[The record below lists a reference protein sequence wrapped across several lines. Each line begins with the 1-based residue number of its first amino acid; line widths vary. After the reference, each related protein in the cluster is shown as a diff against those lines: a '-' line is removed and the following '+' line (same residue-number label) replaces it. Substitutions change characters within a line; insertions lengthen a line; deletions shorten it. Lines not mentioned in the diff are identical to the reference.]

1 MTYSD
6 CREGDGGL
14 VRIGLSC
21 DRQYLFASTR
31 EFVLAPGITPFDIY
45 RIGLRRRC
53 IEPVAVNL
61 DVLSN
66 HGFRSQFPA
75 HAICLSGQRRPFCRS
90 GIRDYLRGGGWP
102 VPVGVSPT
110 PTAV

>member
-61 DVLSN
+61 DELSN

-75 HAICLSGQRRPFCRS
+75 HAICLSGQRRSEEHTSELQSRGHLVCR
-90 GIRDYLRGGGWP
+90 LLLEKKKQQ
-102 VPVGVSPT
+102 
-110 PTAV
+110 